1 MDKAKA
7 KVTAKERK
15 AGFKVLSGLEFR
27 RFEAQSRANLKALDK
42 MRSEIIRLRGAEEC
56 AETAIY
62 ILKAAR
68 GKLERELCSLADKL
82 GFGGDLFEFP
92 KRGNGRGK

>member
-42 MRSEIIRLRGAEEC
+42 MRSEIIRLRGAEDS

-62 ILKAAR
+62 ILKNQYFYF
-68 GKLERELCSLADKL
+68 LY
-82 GFGGDLFEFP
+82 
-92 KRGNGRGK
+92 

>member
-42 MRSEIIRLRGAEEC
+42 MRSEIIRRL
-56 AETAIY
+56 
-62 ILKAAR
+62 
-68 GKLERELCSLADKL
+68 
-82 GFGGDLFEFP
+82 
-92 KRGNGRGK
+92 